1 MLATASTANSRAV
14 RREHF
19 YLWLAFAGVSTW
31 LMWAS
36 PGNET
41 IPYHAAWAAF
51 ALAYGVGNW
60 KLGRA
65 VAGLALYTV
74 ATGSVLLSRAG
85 SGVIDWQETAE
96 IPLMSLLMVLMVWH
110 VRRRQ
115 IALATVTVMAQRER
129 EQAQETES
137 LTRLTSHEMRTPLTI
152 ARGYV
157 ELLLGREQDLDQMRD
172 LAVVADELERLT
184 RVTERLVRVIR
195 LQGGGEVESV
205 DLDAMLRQTAERWA
219 PVADRHWVVE
229 ARAGLYEGSAE
240 RMRASLDTLV
250 ENALRYT
257 HDGDTVR
264 LTGIR
269 TLDRV
274 VVGVAD
280 SGAGMSA
287 DQIAV
292 INGSAGADAEAP
304 RDELSQTGLGL
315 GLVRGLVAA
324 RGGRLVAGAA
334 PEGGAL
340 VLMQIPAQPLVVP
353 APESPALAEPPS
365 QDGRPAGDPT
375 LIEALAAETAV

>member
-1 MLATASTANSRAV
+1 
-14 RREHF
+14 
-19 YLWLAFAGVSTW
+19 
-31 LMWAS
+31 MWAS

-219 PVADRHWVVE
+219 AVADRHWVVE

-269 TLDRV
+269 TPDRV

-287 DQIAV
+287 EQIAV

-365 QDGRPAGDPT
+365 QDGRPEGDPT
-375 LIEALAAETAV
+375 LIEALAAQTAV